1 MGLSRFWTPE
11 KPGCGCKL
19 VVDFLFSKQ
28 FARVRFPPPA
38 LILYGC
44 FLFFQGENPH
54 LWMAK
59 FSSLGGGILIF
70 GWQNSHLWM
79 AKFSSLGGEILIFG
93 WRNSH
98 FWVAKFSFLDG
109 TRKTPIFQRKTRPN
123 TSKIFFRACI
133 IYIYI
138 YIYLTYS

>member
-44 FLFFQGENPH
+44 FLFFQGGNPH

-59 FSSLGGGILIF
+59 FSSLD
-70 GWQNSHLWM
+70 
-79 AKFSSLGGEILIFG
+79 GEILIFG

-98 FWVAKFSFLDG
+98 FWTELEKHRFFNGKHV
-109 TRKTPIFQRKTRPN
+109 QTRPDF
-123 TSKIFFRACI
+123 FFRACI

-138 YIYLTYS
+138 YIYIYILLILNLFFFYFCID